1 MAGWKAALAV
11 SPTASCCTGTCT
23 AICTA
28 ASGSSSSGDPQLC
41 GKHPHS
47 VCFNPHLVTAIP
59 LFFSAWYHSSLASRG
74 AHPPPAHP
82 TSVSIHPMGSCTPA
96 EGLYPDSLGRD
107 PPGARPTHGSG
118 SQAVAH
124 PATNAPGPH
133 PHVALEDL
141 AVPVPLQHL
150 PCSGP
155 RSHIAWCLHQA
166 LSLLSS
172 QAYVSS
178 QLQGCWACTRS
189 WRRTMIPLAHVMADA
204 LRSRVCTT
212 HHHAFYGAYCQVA
225 ACDRSTHEHSFKKLP
240 IAGLLGFSEGAAR
253 QNRIAKLCCIL
264 DLFTFCCFA

>member
-141 AVPVPLQHL
+141 AVPASAAVK
-150 PCSGP
+150 S
-155 RSHIAWCLHQA
+155 SHQPSSQQVAMWLGRLLIAFDSSA
-166 LSLLSS
+166 SLLSS
-172 QAYVSS
+172 Y
-178 QLQGCWACTRS
+178 L
-189 WRRTMIPLAHVMADA
+189 PL
-204 LRSRVCTT
+204 
-212 HHHAFYGAYCQVA
+212 
-225 ACDRSTHEHSFKKLP
+225 
-240 IAGLLGFSEGAAR
+240 
-253 QNRIAKLCCIL
+253 
-264 DLFTFCCFA
+264 